1 MLIRNDQDDA
11 AEKCRDRRFRDQLRS
26 ILKRQPRN
34 CRAGHH
40 DADCGDQR
48 DCRRE
53 CHQQRNLRK
62 RRSAPPQRKRREDQD
77 ELENRKALDREDS
90 S

>member
-1 MLIRNDQDDA
+1 MLIRNDQNKTAD
-11 AEKCRDRRFRDQLRS
+11 KCRERRFRDQLRS

-34 CRAGHH
+34 RRTGHH
-40 DADCGDQR
+40 EADCGDLR

-77 ELENRKALDREDS
+77 ELENRKALDREDCS
-90 S
+90 